1 MKAVHF
7 GAGNIGRGFIGSLLS
22 ESGFEVCFVDINSEM
37 VNRLNNDKFYIMRIL
52 EGTENFKK
60 ISPVKALNSL
70 TQEDQIIREI
80 AEADIITT
88 STGVNNLPRIAP
100 ILAKGLLKRFDG
112 KTDKI
117 DVIANENAIN
127 ASSTL
132 KQEVLKLV
140 SEEEAD
146 IIEKNTGFP
155 NSAIDRQALSESKD
169 GVDIAVV
176 EPYYEWVINKPEILN
191 TKTLGI
197 KGAVYVEDMKPYIE
211 RKLYCVNAGHA
222 TAAYAGFL
230 AGCSTVQEALA
241 KDQIRDFVR
250 NTMRENAQ
258 YLIKE
263 YGIPEDEMNEYIEK
277 TLKRHGNTS
286 ISDSVFRVG
295 RSPVRKVGYDERLT
309 APARK
314 LHNMGLPVDFI
325 SKAIASAFCFYNPE
339 DEEAV
344 EIQNYIKQH
353 GIKEAVKHFTKLED
367 GELADIIVK
376 KYETVVSA
384 K

>member
-70 TQEDQIIREI
+70 TQEDEIIREI

-88 STGVNNLPRIAP
+88 STGVNNLTRIAP

-146 IIEKNTGFP
+146 IIEK
-155 NSAIDRQALSESKD
+155 
-169 GVDIAVV
+169 
-176 EPYYEWVINKPEILN
+176 
-191 TKTLGI
+191 
-197 KGAVYVEDMKPYIE
+197 
-211 RKLYCVNAGHA
+211 
-222 TAAYAGFL
+222 
-230 AGCSTVQEALA
+230 
-241 KDQIRDFVR
+241 
-250 NTMRENAQ
+250 
-258 YLIKE
+258 
-263 YGIPEDEMNEYIEK
+263 
-277 TLKRHGNTS
+277 
-286 ISDSVFRVG
+286 
-295 RSPVRKVGYDERLT
+295 
-309 APARK
+309 
-314 LHNMGLPVDFI
+314 
-325 SKAIASAFCFYNPE
+325 
-339 DEEAV
+339 
-344 EIQNYIKQH
+344 
-353 GIKEAVKHFTKLED
+353 
-367 GELADIIVK
+367 
-376 KYETVVSA
+376 
-384 K
+384 

>member
-70 TQEDQIIREI
+70 TQEDEIICEI

-146 IIEKNTGFP
+146 IIEKYKNKGEKVGIYP
-155 NSAIDRQALSESKD
+155 ISENN
-169 GVDIAVV
+169 
-176 EPYYEWVINKPEILN
+176 WL
-191 TKTLGI
+191 
-197 KGAVYVEDMKPYIE
+197 DMGQ
-211 RKLYCVNAGHA
+211 L
-222 TAAYAGFL
+222 
-230 AGCSTVQEALA
+230 
-241 KDQIRDFVR
+241 
-250 NTMRENAQ
+250 
-258 YLIKE
+258 
-263 YGIPEDEMNEYIEK
+263 DEMEEMRRRLEK
-277 TLKRHGNTS
+277 
-286 ISDSVFRVG
+286 
-295 RSPVRKVGYDERLT
+295 DE
-309 APARK
+309 
-314 LHNMGLPVDFI
+314 
-325 SKAIASAFCFYNPE
+325 
-339 DEEAV
+339 
-344 EIQNYIKQH
+344 
-353 GIKEAVKHFTKLED
+353 
-367 GELADIIVK
+367 
-376 KYETVVSA
+376 
-384 K
+384 